1 MRFRVLY
8 IDMNSFYA
16 SVEAQVEPALR
27 GLPLAITS
35 TDGEHGACVAASY
48 EAKSF
53 GIRTGTRVRDA
64 RTMCPGIIFRP
75 SRHRL
80 YVRYNLRVAE
90 VLDRH
95 AELFRIRSVDE
106 FQIAL
111 SGEASELPGL
121 ERLVRE
127 MKAAV
132 RNEVGECLRFSAGAG
147 PNQLL
152 AKIAGK
158 LQKPDGF
165 RWLDASNMPGAISHL
180 ALDDLPGISTAMSE
194 RLRRAGITTT
204 DQLCALDP
212 RHARRI
218 WNSVEGER
226 FVRALQCEDIP
237 LQDTRTG
244 GIGQSKVLAPEF
256 RAPTEAYLVARW
268 LVEKACARLRAG
280 GRTASRFGVSIR
292 TIDGRQWGRALK
304 SEARQDTLHFLRLNR
319 QLWREAWPEIRGRKL
334 ISIGIQLDG
343 TAPISERNGDLLFGL
358 QPSERHAEERA
369 SLAMDMINERFGAG
383 TIRVGRNAPHPGF
396 FEKG

>member
-16 SVEAQVEPALR
+16 AVESQVDPALR
-27 GLPLAITS
+27 GVPLGITS
-35 TDGEHGACVAASY
+35 TEGDHGACVAASY
-48 EAKSF
+48 EAKAF
-53 GIRTGTRVRDA
+53 GVKTGTRVRDA
-64 RTMCPGIIFRP
+64 RAMCPGIVFRP

-95 AELFRIRSVDE
+95 AELYRIRSVDE

-111 SGEASELPGL
+111 SGEATELPGL
-121 ERLVRE
+121 ERLVRR

-132 RNEVGECLRFSAGAG
+132 RDEVGECLRFSAGAG
-147 PNQLL
+147 PNHLL

-180 ALDDLPGISTAMSE
+180 ALDDLPGISTGMSE
-194 RLRRAGITTT
+194 RLSRAGITSME
-204 DQLCALDP
+204 QLCKLDP

-237 LQDTRTG
+237 LQDTKSG
-244 GIGQSKVLAPEF
+244 GIGQSKVLAPEY
-256 RAPTEAYLVARW
+256 RSPAEAYLVARW
-268 LVEKACARLRAG
+268 LVEKACVRLRING
-280 GRTASRFGVSIR
+280 KTAARFGLSIQ
-292 TIDGRQWGRALK
+292 TISGQRWSRAVK
-304 SEARQDTLHFLRLNR
+304 SEARQDTHHFLKLNR
-319 QLWREAWPEIRGRKL
+319 WLWRDAWPAIRGRKL
-334 ISIGIQLDG
+334 ISIGIQLDD

-358 QPSERHAEERA
+358 QPSERHAGERA
-369 SLAMDMINERFGAG
+369 SRAMDMINERFGDG
-383 TIRVGRNAPHPGF
+383 TIRVGQNAPHPGF